1 MAVEASSVV
10 DADVADQIV
19 ETVAR
24 WVDNEVIPNASRFEL
39 ADEFPHDM
47 VEQMKAFGLF
57 GCVIPVEYGGLGLD
71 HLTYA
76 RLIEEISRGFMSLG
90 GVLNSHLIV
99 STMIVRF
106 GTDAQREQ
114 WLPDLA
120 SGAKRACFSLSEH
133 DAGSD
138 TRSMRCR
145 ATPDGNDY
153 VINGTKMWV
162 TNGERAAIV
171 GLMAKTPDDKVTCFV
186 VDKEPGPTWEPA
198 TGGTV
203 TTSKIEKL
211 GYRGLETVEM
221 SWDNVRIPAE
231 NMLGDQAGMGRGL
244 NAALSALELGR
255 INIAARAVGVGRAAF
270 EAAMD
275 YAQRRETFGKPI
287 YDHQVIAF
295 KLADMAT
302 KLEAARLMCHSA
314 ARKFDQGIRADME
327 AGMAKLFCSETAAEI
342 ALESMRI
349 HGGNGYTSEYPVE
362 RYYRDVPL
370 MIIGEGTSEIQKLVI
385 ARQLRDK
392 YRVD

>member
-1 MAVEASSVV
+1 MAV
-10 DADVADQIV
+10 DADVADQMV

-24 WVDNEVIPNASRFEL
+24 WVDDEVVPNASRFEL
-39 ADEFPHDM
+39 ADEYPEAM

-57 GCVIPVEYGGLGLD
+57 GCVIPEQYGGLGLD
-71 HLTYA
+71 HITYA

-99 STMIVRF
+99 STMILRY
-106 GTDAQREQ
+106 GTEEQRQQ

-120 SGAKRACFSLSEH
+120 TGAKRACFSLSEH

-138 TRSMRCR
+138 TRSMTCR
-145 ATPDGNDY
+145 AVPDGSDY

-162 TNGERAAIV
+162 TNGARARIV
-171 GLMAKTPDDKVTCFV
+171 ALMAKTPDDKVTCFI
-186 VDKEPGPTWEPA
+186 VDKEPGMAWEN
-198 TGGTV
+198 V
-203 TTSKIEKL
+203 TFSKVEKL

-221 SWDNVRIPAE
+221 TWVDQRVPAV
-231 NMLGDQAGMGRGL
+231 NMLGDEAGMGRGL

-275 YAQRRETFGKPI
+275 YAQHRETFGKKI

-314 ARKFDQGIRADME
+314 ARKFDEGIRADME
-327 AGMAKLFCSETAAEI
+327 AGMAKLFCSEAAAEI
-342 ALESMRI
+342 AFEAMRI
-349 HGGNGYTSEYPVE
+349 HGGNGYTSEYPIE
-362 RYYRDVPL
+362 RYYRDAPL
-370 MIIGEGTSEIQKLVI
+370 MVIGEGTSEIQKLVI
-385 ARQLRDK
+385 ARQLLDK

>member
-1 MAVEASSVV
+1 VAV
-10 DADVADQIV
+10 DADVADQMV

-24 WVDNEVIPNASRFEL
+24 WVDDEVVPNASRFEL
-39 ADEFPHDM
+39 ADEYPEAM

-57 GCVIPVEYGGLGLD
+57 GCVIPEQYGGLGLD
-71 HLTYA
+71 HITYA

-99 STMIVRF
+99 STMILRY
-106 GTDAQREQ
+106 GTEEQRQQ

-120 SGAKRACFSLSEH
+120 TGAKRACFSLSEH

-138 TRSMRCR
+138 TRSMTCR
-145 ATPDGNDY
+145 AVPDGSDY

-162 TNGERAAIV
+162 TNGARARIV
-171 GLMAKTPDDKVTCFV
+171 ALMAKTPDDKVTCFI
-186 VDKEPGPTWEPA
+186 VDKEPGMAWEN
-198 TGGTV
+198 V
-203 TTSKIEKL
+203 TFSKVEKL

-221 SWDNVRIPAE
+221 TWVDQRVPAV
-231 NMLGDQAGMGRGL
+231 NMLGDEAGMGRGL

-275 YAQRRETFGKPI
+275 YAQHRETFGKKI

-314 ARKFDQGIRADME
+314 ARKFDEGIRADME
-327 AGMAKLFCSETAAEI
+327 AGMAKLFCSEAAAEI
-342 ALESMRI
+342 AFEAMRI
-349 HGGNGYTSEYPVE
+349 HGGNGYTSEYPIE
-362 RYYRDVPL
+362 RYYRDAPL
-370 MIIGEGTSEIQKLVI
+370 MVIGEGTSEIQKLVI
-385 ARQLRDK
+385 ARQLLDK

>member
-1 MAVEASSVV
+1 MTVDAEVADRIVEA
-10 DADVADQIV
+10 
-19 ETVAR
+19 VAR
-24 WVDNEVIPNASRFEL
+24 WVDDEVVPNASRFEL

-57 GCVIPVEYGGLGLD
+57 GCVIPAEHGGLGLD

-99 STMIVRF
+99 STMIARF
-106 GTDAQREQ
+106 GTKEQKEQ

-120 SGAKRACFSLSEH
+120 TGTKRACFSLSEH

-145 ATPDGNDY
+145 AEPDGDQY

-162 TNGERAAIV
+162 TNGMRARII
-171 GLMAKTPDDKVTCFV
+171 GLMAKTPDDKVTCFI
-186 VDKEPGPTWEPA
+186 VDKEPGLTWEAPG
-198 TGGTV
+198 GGTV
-203 TTSKIEKL
+203 TCTKVEKL
-211 GYRGLETVEM
+211 GYRGLETMEM
-221 SWDNVRIPAE
+221 HWDNVRIPAA

-255 INIAARAVGVGRAAF
+255 INIAARAVGVARASF

-275 YAQRRETFGKPI
+275 YSQRRETFGKPI

-314 ARKFDQGIRADME
+314 ATKFDEGVRADME
-327 AGMAKLFCSETAAEI
+327 AGMAKLFCSEVAAEL

-349 HGGNGYTSEYPVE
+349 HGGNGYTPEYPVE